1 MKLNNF
7 AKSVDR
13 VLFKSTVLKIYA
25 EIYSKILKRNLK
37 NNNGYSIEIMYQKD
51 KHSALAKLCDYYGSD
66 KGSLLNGQHPYPWS
80 PHTYSDYYEMI
91 FSSMRFNVKK
101 VFECGIGTNNSK
113 LASNMSATGK
123 PGASLRVWRDYFPN
137 AQIIGGDIDKDILF
151 EEERIE
157 TFYIDQTD
165 PKSIQDFWISVN
177 QDNFDL
183 ILDDGLHTTDAGIKL
198 FTQSY
203 EKLSPL
209 GFYIIE
215 DVGMHMFPDYIDY
228 FKNKSFK
235 VEYINLNKRN
245 TKIGNNSLVVIRKA
259 TEL

>member
-1 MKLNNF
+1 MKFNELV
-7 AKSVDR
+7 KSVDR
-13 VLFKSTVLKIYA
+13 VFFKSTVLRIYA
-25 EIYSKILKRNLK
+25 GIHSKILKRNLK
-37 NNNGYSIEIMYQKD
+37 NSQGYSIEIMYQRD
-51 KHSALAKLCDYYGSD
+51 KHSALAKLCDRYGSD
-66 KGSLLNGQHPYPWS
+66 KGSLTDGSHPYPWT

-91 FSSMRFNVKK
+91 FSPIRFNISK

-113 LASNMSATGK
+113 LASNMSATGE

-137 AQIIGGDIDKDILF
+137 AQIIGADIDKDILF
-151 EEERIE
+151 EEERIK

-165 PKSIQDFWISVN
+165 PKSIQDFWNSVN

-198 FTQSY
+198 FTHSY
-203 EKLSPL
+203 KKLAPL

-228 FKNKSFK
+228 FKNKAFK
-235 VEYINLNKRN
+235 VEYVNLNRPA
-245 TKIGNNSLVVIRKA
+245 TKIGNNSLVIIRNRDYS
-259 TEL
+259 

>member
-1 MKLNNF
+1 MDTAPISLELWKTYDAEQRREAGDPWYGHLSAMPTDLLADALRIYNPKTVIKSCTSQSHGKINF
-7 AKSVDR
+7 RHWSTLIKGQMVTDKDFTHNYYDAVYEKFLSPIRYNVRSVC
-13 VLFKSTVLKIYA
+13 
-25 EIYSKILKRNLK
+25 EI
-37 NNNGYSIEIMYQKD
+37 
-51 KHSALAKLCDYYGSD
+51 
-66 KGSLLNGQHPYPWS
+66 
-80 PHTYSDYYEMI
+80 
-91 FSSMRFNVKK
+91 
-101 VFECGIGTNNSK
+101 GIGGFYKEMNWLPGNSLK
-113 LASNMSATGK
+113 
-123 PGASLRVWRDYFPN
+123 VWRDYFPN

-151 EEERIE
+151 EEERIK
-157 TFYIDQTD
+157 TFYIDQTNLT
-165 PKSIQDFWISVN
+165 SVQDFWNKVDL
-177 QDNFDL
+177 DNFDL

-235 VEYINLNKRN
+235 VEYINLNRRN